1 MSKHPENFLLFSI
14 LLVLLLFC
22 ITVSK
27 FILLPEKNEPIT
39 DSIPE

>member
-1 MSKHPENFLLFSI
+1 MTKHPENFLLFTI

-27 FILLPEKNEPIT
+27 FILLPENEPIPDT
-39 DSIPE
+39 STR